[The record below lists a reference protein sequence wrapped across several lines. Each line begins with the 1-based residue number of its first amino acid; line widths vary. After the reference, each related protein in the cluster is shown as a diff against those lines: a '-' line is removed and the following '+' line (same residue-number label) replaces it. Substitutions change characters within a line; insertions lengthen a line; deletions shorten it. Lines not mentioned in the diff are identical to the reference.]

1 MREARYGGDNIVAVE
16 STVPVDNTFAVENTD
31 ANNIQNFNFIGFASL
46 VGTLITL
53 ATRKARINII

>member
-31 ANNIQNFNFIGFASL
+31 ANNIQNFNFINL
-46 VGTLITL
+46 L
-53 ATRKARINII
+53 